1 MDKPDEHEYTS
12 SIWMQTDVGPTRE
25 AKKRSWIAR
34 EMHKSEARSRVS
46 RNTVGSSRHHARR
59 FSSVER
65 SRAKERKSK
74 NARRDE
80 RVRTKKKSEV
90 RGNNEKMENRSIT
103 KEEKKTVSR
112 ETKGVRD

>member
-25 AKKRSWIAR
+25 AKKRSWSAR

-59 FSSVER
+59 FSSVEPSQKKGKVKTLVETNVR
-65 SRAKERKSK
+65 ERKKS
-74 NARRDE
+74 RRFVE
-80 RVRTKKKSEV
+80 TTK
-90 RGNNEKMENRSIT
+90 RWTIDR
-103 KEEKKTVSR
+103 
-112 ETKGVRD
+112 